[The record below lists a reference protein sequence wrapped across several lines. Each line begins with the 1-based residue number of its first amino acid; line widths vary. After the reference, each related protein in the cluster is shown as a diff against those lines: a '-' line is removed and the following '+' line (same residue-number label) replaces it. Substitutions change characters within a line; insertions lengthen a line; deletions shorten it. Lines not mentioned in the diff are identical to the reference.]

1 MHHPKIE
8 DLVRRDPR
16 YPLEAYE
23 FVFAALT
30 HTQRTLGRKAVP
42 ERGREEEHHVSGQ
55 QLLWGAR
62 DLALHEFGLLARVV
76 FRMWGINNTSDIGQ
90 IVFNLISTGL
100 MTKTDRDELRDFADV
115 YDLDEALGDYR
126 IVVPQEEQEA

>member
-8 DLVRRDPR
+8 DLIRTDPR

-23 FVFAALT
+23 FVFTALT
-30 HTQRTLGRKAVP
+30 HTQRMLGRRVVLEA
-42 ERGREEEHHVSGQ
+42 GSEEEHHVTGQ

-62 DLALHEFGLLARVV
+62 DLALQEFGMLARTV
-76 FRMWGINNTSDIGQ
+76 FRMWGINNTSDFGE
-90 IVFNLISTGL
+90 IVFNLIAAGL
-100 MTKTDRDELRDFADV
+100 MTQTERDDRRDFADV

-126 IVVPQEEQEA
+126 VELPQGAEES